1 MAGEIKVKNLDSV
14 SKALDGA
21 ISGIKGNVIDG
32 LAVAGEFIKSEAQQ
46 LTPVDEGVLRN
57 SAFSK
62 MQTSGPKTFVVVGF
76 TAKYAPAVHEAP
88 MALKGKPRGNFGKT
102 KSGESFGGGSGK
114 GNYWDG
120 GENKFLEKA
129 VTQNLSKIV
138 NIIARLASR
147 EPK

>member
-1 MAGEIKVKNLDSV
+1 MANEIKMRNLDSV
-14 SKALDGA
+14 SKALEEA
-21 ISGIKGNVIDG
+21 ISGIKGNVTNG

-62 MQTSGPKTFVVVGF
+62 MQTSGSKVFVAVGY

-88 MALKGKPRGNFGKT
+88 MTLKGKPRGGFGKT
-102 KSGESFGGGSGK
+102 KSGESLGGGSGK

-129 VTQNLSKIV
+129 VTKNLSKII
-138 NIIARLASR
+138 NIISRIASKK
-147 EPK
+147 PK